1 MRSRRRWKAVFY
13 TTEAGRCPVL
23 EAIRGLPKT
32 DRVEIGH
39 TLRPAQAAGP
49 GAGMPFTEPVTGEL
63 SVIRVRVGR
72 TRWRV
77 FFFAHL
83 GRELVI
89 LHMFAKKT
97 RALPQREI
105 ETAERRRRDWL
116 HGEDKRDGSEESDGW
131 RLAERGNAG

>member
-1 MRSRRRWKAVFY
+1 MPSRPRWKAVFY
-13 TTEAGRCPVL
+13 TTEAGHCPVL
-23 EAIRGLPKT
+23 EAIRRLPKA

-39 TLRPAQAAGP
+39 TLRLVQEEGP
-49 GAGMPFTEPVTGEL
+49 DIGMPFTEPVTGEL

-72 TRWRV
+72 TRWRL
-77 FFFAHL
+77 FFFCHV

-89 LHMFAKKT
+89 LHVFAKKT

-116 HGEDKRDGSEESDGW
+116 QGEDE
-131 RLAERGNAG
+131 

>member
-1 MRSRRRWKAVFY
+1 MASRRRWKVVFY

-32 DRVEIGH
+32 DRVEVGQ
-39 TLRPAQAAGP
+39 TLRLVQEEGP
-49 GAGMPFTEPVTGEL
+49 GIGMPFTEPVTGEL

-72 TRWRV
+72 TRWRL
-77 FFFAHL
+77 FFLAHL
-83 GRELVI
+83 GTELVI

-116 HGEDKRDGSEESDGW
+116 HGEDK
-131 RLAERGNAG
+131 